1 MPSTRLVRVLASMSM
16 RSEIIFLRVHV
27 KKDCRQIRRVSA
39 YQGEQNALCTK
50 CEFNIVDVPLNR
62 AYIVAT

>member
-1 MPSTRLVRVLASMSM
+1 MCAVRGSHVLASMSM

-39 YQGEQNALCTK
+39 YQGEQTALYTK
-50 CEFNIVDVPLNR
+50 REFNIVDALLNR